1 MPTISITEEI
11 RAEILKDVA
20 GEGGFQELMRRLQ
33 RGLNG
38 LSLYVEDEDM
48 PKIRRYAED
57 YKEGGFEDRLKPLLD
72 HLRALAL
79 MDE

>member
-1 MPTISITEEI
+1 MPTISITDEI

-38 LSLYVEDEDM
+38 LSLYVEDEDIQ
-48 PKIRRYAED
+48 KIRRYTED

-72 HLRALAL
+72 HLRAQGLPNL
-79 MDE
+79 

>member
-1 MPTISITEEI
+1 MPTISITEGI

-33 RGLNG
+33 KGLNG
-38 LSLYVEDEDM
+38 LSLFVEDEDI

-72 HLRALAL
+72 CLRALGL
-79 MDE
+79 MHE